1 MLNEEKVR
9 YMVELAIFEKNKGRE
24 MFSINRYF
32 KGDYVSGQL
41 FRSFFGYTFSY
52 LLVLLLWVLY
62 RLEDLLGSLSFE
74 ELTEL
79 GKKWGLWYLGGLAVY
94 LFITWLVYAR
104 RYDYASRVQIMYSA
118 KLKHLLKRY
127 DKPDKVNHKGGRTV

>member
-9 YMVELAIFEKNKGRE
+9 YMAELAIFEKNKGKE

-79 GKKWGLWYLGGLAVY
+79 GNHLAGLRQALRLRLAG
-94 LFITWLVYAR
+94 A
-104 RYDYASRVQIMYSA
+104 DYVLR
-118 KLKHLLKRY
+118 
-127 DKPDKVNHKGGRTV
+127 